1 MKNIIAMSHCMS
13 IPSQICVRRAATRR
27 VTWRLFALAFAL
39 CALVLVVDGQRW
51 LLQRTAAQSVEYAAA
66 TCAVDA
72 LYGEPH
78 SVAAVACTTPE
89 ILTGKSL

>member
-1 MKNIIAMSHCMS
+1 MDH
-13 IPSQICVRRAATRR
+13 AATRR
-27 VTWRLFALAFAL
+27 VTLRLFTLAFAL

-78 SVAAVACTTPE
+78 SVAALACTTPE
-89 ILTGKSL
+89 NPSGKSL